1 MKLNQLRFFAAVY
14 EEGSITLAAQREH
27 ATQSGISMQIKDLE
41 SRLGVQLFNRTSAG
55 VRPTVP
61 GDRLYARVTRILQ
74 EYSEIRHEFDSMSED
89 GTAELQVGLM
99 PTFARAI
106 LAPALVE
113 FTRLRPH
120 TRVKVI
126 EAYSGYLTE
135 EVTHQRLDLAIVPGN
150 AAFPGLSTR
159 YLGTDSE
166 FLVTSATTKRR
177 QFSPVKLQEEK
188 GLQIVLPGRT
198 NARRIKIDTYLAT
211 HGIMP
216 DKVMELDAM
225 MGTLDIVARSDWVT
239 ILPGVLCAPDRDGS
253 ERKIHPI
260 AGPSLTVDYVLIESA
275 TRTLTPTARLL
286 VKLIES
292 EMNLLILEAAE
303 WKKRRARA
311 TA

>member
-1 MKLNQLRFFAAVY
+1 MKLNQFRFFAAVY

-55 VRPTVP
+55 VKPTVP

-74 EYSEIRHEFDSMSED
+74 EFSEIRHEFDSMLED
-89 GTAELQVGLM
+89 GTVELHVGLM
-99 PTFARAI
+99 PTFTRAI

-113 FTRLRPH
+113 FSQLRPH
-120 TRVKVI
+120 TRVKVT

-135 EVTHQRLDLAIVPGN
+135 EVTHQRLDLAIVPGT

-166 FLVTSATTKRR
+166 FLLTTAATKRR
-177 QFSPVKLQEEK
+177 QFAPVNLRDELD
-188 GLQIVLPGRT
+188 LQIVVPGET
-198 NARRIKIDTYLAT
+198 NARRTKIDTYLAT
-211 HGIMP
+211 HGILP
-216 DKVMELDAM
+216 GRVMELDAM

-239 ILPGVLCAPDRDGS
+239 ILPGVLCAPDRDGLV
-253 ERKIHPI
+253 RKIHPI
-260 AGPSLTVDYVLIESA
+260 AGPPLTVDYVLIESA

-286 VKLIES
+286 VKLIET
-292 EMNLLILEAAE
+292 EMNLLILEAAA

-311 TA
+311 AA